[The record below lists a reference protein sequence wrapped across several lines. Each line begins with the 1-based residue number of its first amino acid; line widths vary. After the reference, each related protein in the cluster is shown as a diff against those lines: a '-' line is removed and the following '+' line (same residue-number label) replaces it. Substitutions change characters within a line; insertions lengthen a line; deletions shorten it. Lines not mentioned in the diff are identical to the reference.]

1 MNRFLNFLK
10 LILGW
15 PLSLAALFF
24 IFQRIISKTENL
36 SLDFKQINVQLLI
49 YGIICF
55 LIYFFLRSY
64 LWQKILKTK
73 GYHLIFKESAYLW
86 AASELKR
93 FVPGNIWA
101 FLGRA
106 MLFSEKGISK
116 KTIASSM
123 LIEIEFFIFGTFIV
137 SLLAI
142 SFIAYNLLPSFY
154 PISLIIYFIFF
165 ITIVGV
171 ILFIFNHSLLTKY
184 FNRRPFNLLIHILP
198 VFSPQTNMQLLSIS
212 IIYSFFFGLGNYLVI
227 SSFVYLTPVDIYTF
241 IGLFTF
247 SLLVGFLSIVTP
259 MGLGV
264 REGIIAAGLAK
275 FIPLDLAGLASV
287 FTRLVLIFAELIFIA
302 SCYLWR
308 TTKDKTILKFE
319 ELIKRYRY
327 ETILLFLIA
336 VYIIYFT
343 NFSFLRFDNFY
354 TGRFDLGNMD
364 QTVWNTMR
372 GKIFQFTDPD
382 GTEIISRLAAHA
394 DFILILV
401 TPFYFIWA
409 NPKMLLLIQTFVL
422 GFGAL
427 FIFFIAKEVLKNK
440 KIALLFSFLYLLNPG
455 IEHANLYDFHG
466 VTLATTFLLGTYYFL
481 KKEKYFLFSIFA
493 ILSAICKEQIW
504 IVISFFGFY
513 IFIVNF
519 KENVIKKIFGIIVF
533 ITSLLIFYF
542 LISYAIPNARGS
554 QHFALSYY
562 SDFGNSPNQV
572 IKNLITSPH
581 KIFNLIL
588 QPDRLS
594 YLFQLFFPLGFL
606 SFFSPLLLVFILPD
620 LTINLLSSNSQL
632 RQIYFQ
638 YNAVITPFIFISALS
653 ALKALRKWFPKID
666 LKIYLIFI
674 FLTTLCSNYLFGPLV
689 GMRSP
694 NLDMVVK
701 PQPYKETISG
711 FISRI
716 PEDFSIAATN
726 NLGSHLS
733 HRQKIFTIPIGI
745 DKADII
751 LFLLNDPFAQPSLPK
766 QKEMVENLKRDK
778 NYIQVFK
785 QDDFIVFE
793 KRNLYLQPQP
803 KIAQEKLFPL
813 SIPAL
818 QHRDYPGGEIE
829 IENKV
834 FLSTNYL
841 SFIISYLS
849 DGLKLYALMNVPAK
863 AKPEGGFPILI
874 INHGYINPKNYST
887 INSYAQIT
895 DYFSSNG
902 FLVVKPDYRGHG
914 ISESDENGLERFSY
928 PIDVLN
934 LISSLENI
942 TEANKEEVY
951 LFGHSL
957 GGEVTLKILEVAGQ
971 DGNLAKKIKATVIW
985 APVTNTI
992 RWFNKR
998 NLPLL
1003 PETKITPFP
1012 YQKTFQILGT
1022 PEQNPILWQS
1032 LSPSYYLKDINKPL
1046 LIIHGTE
1053 DESVHYEWSI
1063 ELYENLISLNKNAKI
1078 IIYPNNDHN
1087 LTQSWNQAIEE
1098 SIKFYWKNAK

>member
-1 MNRFLNFLK
+1 MNRVLNFLK

-24 IFQRIISKTENL
+24 IFQRIISKTDNL
-36 SLDFKQINVQLLI
+36 SLDFKQINLQLLI
-49 YGIICF
+49 YGTICF

-64 LWQKILKTK
+64 LWQKILKFK
-73 GYHLIFKESAYLW
+73 GYRLFFKESAYLW

-101 FLGRA
+101 FLGRTI
-106 MLFSEKGISK
+106 LFSEKGIPK
-116 KTIASSM
+116 RTIASAM

-142 SFIAYNLLPSFY
+142 SFITYNLLPSFY
-154 PISLIIYFIFF
+154 PISMIIYFIFF

-171 ILFIFNHSLLTKY
+171 VLFIFNYSIITKY
-184 FNRRPFNLLIHILP
+184 FNRRPFNLLMHVLP

-212 IIYSFFFGLGNYLVI
+212 LIYSFFFGLGNYLVI

-264 REGIIAAGLAK
+264 REGIITAGLAK
-275 FIPLDLAGLASV
+275 FIPLGLAGLASI
-287 FTRLVLIFAELIFIA
+287 FTRLVLIFAELIFIV

-308 TTKDKTILKFE
+308 TTKDKTILKLE
-319 ELIKRYRY
+319 ELIKKYRY

-343 NFSFLRFDNFY
+343 NLSFLRFDNFY

-394 DFILILV
+394 DFILILI

-409 NPKMLLLIQTFVL
+409 NPKMLLLIQSFIL
-422 GFGAL
+422 GLGAL
-427 FIFFIAKEVLKNK
+427 FIFLIAKEILKNK
-440 KIALLFSFLYLLNPG
+440 KVALLFAFLYLLNPSV
-455 IEHANLYDFHG
+455 EHANLYDFHG

-481 KKEKYFLFSIFA
+481 KKEKYFLFSLFA

-504 IVISFFGFY
+504 VVISFFGLY

-519 KENVIKKIFGIIVF
+519 KKNAAKKIFGMVVF

-542 LISYAIPNARGS
+542 LISYAIPTARGS

-572 IKNLITSPH
+572 IKNLVTSPH

-606 SFFSPLLLVFILPD
+606 SFFSPLLLIFILPD
-620 LTINLLSSNSQL
+620 LTINLLSNNSQL
-632 RQIYFQ
+632 RQIFFQ
-638 YNAVITPFIFISALS
+638 YNAVITPFIFISAIYG
-653 ALKALRKWFPKID
+653 LKILQKWFPKID

-674 FLTTLCSNYLFGPLV
+674 TFTTLCSAYFFGPLV

-694 NLDMVVK
+694 NLDMVIK

-716 PEDFSIAATN
+716 PENFSIAATN

-785 QDDFIVFE
+785 QSDFIVFE
-793 KRNLYLQPQP
+793 KRNLYLKPQP
-803 KIAQEKLFPL
+803 KIAQENLFPL
-813 SIPAL
+813 SITAL
-818 QHRDYPGGEIE
+818 QHRDYTGSNIE
-829 IENKV
+829 IENRV
-834 FLSTNYL
+834 FISNNYT
-841 SFIISYLS
+841 SFIISYFS
-849 DGLKLYALMNVPAK
+849 DGLKLYALMNIPK
-863 AKPEGGFPILI
+863 SKKPDEGYPVLIL
-874 INHGYINPKNYST
+874 NHGYINPKEYST
-887 INSYAQIT
+887 VSSYEKID
-895 DYFSSNG
+895 DYFSNLG
-902 FLVVKPDYRGHG
+902 FLVIKPDYRGHG
-914 ISESDENGLERFSY
+914 ISEGDESGLMRFAY

-934 LISSLENI
+934 LIFSIDSI
-942 TEANKEEVY
+942 PEANKNNIY
-951 LFGHSL
+951 LFGHSM
-957 GGEVTLKILEVAGQ
+957 GGEITLKILEITGK
-971 DGNLAKKIKATVIW
+971 NEELSKRIKAAVIW
-985 APVTNTI
+985 SPVSDTI

-998 NLPLL
+998 NVAVL
-1003 PETKITPFP
+1003 PEATITPFP
-1012 YQKTFQILGT
+1012 YQKTFAILGT
-1022 PEQNPILWQS
+1022 PEKNPNLWKS
-1032 LSPSYYLKDINKPL
+1032 LSPFYYLKEINKPL
-1046 LIIHGTE
+1046 LIIHGTN
-1053 DESVHYEWSI
+1053 DKTVPYEWSL
-1063 ELYENLISLNKNAKI
+1063 ELYENLISYNKNAKI
-1078 IIYPNNDHN
+1078 IIYPENDHN
-1087 LTQSWNQAIEE
+1087 LTQSWNQAIEN
-1098 SIKFYWKNAK
+1098 STKFYWGNLK